1 MWVFEQNFIIFDFRK
16 NCLMVQQIIF
26 ITVTIF
32 AFGLLAWS
40 FSKVFRIIKM
50 LRNPYPIP
58 PLGPRIKR
66 FFTNGIFQERILRF
80 PFAGILHAL
89 VFWGFLMILFG
100 SFEMLLDGLLGADRL
115 LKILG
120 PVYNFFMA
128 SGDIFGLIIAI
139 AIIVFLIRRFFH
151 LVKRFNGIEMTHK
164 SHLDANFALTLI
176 LILMLTIL
184 SMNASFVAMGGQEG
198 FFPVGKMLAKI
209 LFFSTPATTLHTI
222 YLASWWTHILTIFL
236 FMNYLP
242 YSKHFHVFMSL
253 PNVFLSRMTPLTKM
267 YNMERVT
274 KEVKLMLS
282 DNAFDQPAGETPEEI
297 ERFGMKDVEDGTW
310 KNYTDSLTCTQ
321 CGRCTS
327 VCPANLTGKLLSPR
341 KIVMNYRARMT
352 EKMNGLLKKG
362 KSYQDNHALLGDYIT
377 KEEIWACTTCN
388 ACAQECP
395 LNIDHPSII
404 LEMRRY
410 LVMEESSA
418 PSPINTMFSNTE
430 NNGAPWQYPPHER
443 IKWAEELFINENN

>member
-1 MWVFEQNFIIFDFRK
+1 MTAEKINS
-16 NCLMVQQIIF
+16 MVQQIIF
-26 ITVTIF
+26 IAVTIIAF
-32 AFGLLAWS
+32 AILAWS
-40 FSKVFRIIKM
+40 FSRVFRIIKI
-50 LRNPYPIP
+50 LKNPYPIF
-58 PLGPRIKR
+58 PLAPRIKR
-66 FFTNGIFQERILRF
+66 FFSNGIFQERILRF

-89 VFWGFLMILFG
+89 VFWGFLMILFS
-100 SFEMLLDGLLGADRL
+100 SFEMLLDGLLGTERIL
-115 LKILG
+115 LFLG

-128 SGDIFGLIIAI
+128 MGDIFGLIIAI
-139 AIIVFLIRRFFH
+139 AIIIFLIRRFFP
-151 LVKRFNGIEMTHK
+151 LVKRFSGVEMTHK

-176 LILMLTIL
+176 LILMISLL
-184 SMNASFVAMGGQEG
+184 LMNASYVAMGGKEG
-198 FFPVGKMLAKI
+198 CFPVGKILANT
-209 LFFSTPATTLHTI
+209 FFATTSTTVLNSI
-222 YLASWWTHILTIFL
+222 YHINWWIHILTIFF

-253 PNVFLSRMTPLTKM
+253 PNVFFSRLTPLTKM

-274 KEVKLMLS
+274 KEVKLMMS
-282 DNAFDQPAGETPEEI
+282 GNAFDQSAEAPEEI
-297 ERFGMKDVEDGTW
+297 ERFGMKDVQDGTW

-341 KIVMNYRARMT
+341 KIVMNYRARIT
-352 EKMNGLLKKG
+352 EIMSGLLKEG
-362 KSYQDNHALLGDYIT
+362 KHFQDDNTLLGNYIS
-377 KEEIWACTTCN
+377 KEELWACTTCN

-418 PSPINTMFSNTE
+418 PPPINTMFSNTE

-443 IKWAEELFINENN
+443 IKWAEELYINEN

>member
-1 MWVFEQNFIIFDFRK
+1 
-16 NCLMVQQIIF
+16 MVQQIIF
-26 ITVTIF
+26 IAVTII
-32 AFGLLAWS
+32 AFGILAWS
-40 FSKVFRIIKM
+40 FSRVFRIIKM
-50 LRNPYPIP
+50 LKNPYPIL

-66 FFTNGIFQERILRF
+66 FLTNGIFQERILRF

-100 SFEMLLDGLLGADRL
+100 SFEMLLDGLFGTDRIFL
-115 LKILG
+115 FLG
-120 PVYNFFMA
+120 PIYNFFMA

-139 AIIVFLIRRFFH
+139 AIIIFLIRRFFH
-151 LVKRFNGIEMTHK
+151 LVKRFSGVEMTHK
-164 SHLDANFALTLI
+164 SHLDANFALALI
-176 LILMLTIL
+176 LILMVSLL
-184 SMNASFVAMGGQEG
+184 LMNASYVAIGGTEG
-198 FFPVGKMLAKI
+198 YFPIGKILAKT
-209 LFFSTPATTLHTI
+209 FFTSTSTGALNSVYHI
-222 YLASWWTHILTIFL
+222 NWWIHILTIFL

-253 PNVFLSRMTPLTKM
+253 PNVFFSRMTPLTKM

-282 DNAFDQPAGETPEEI
+282 GNAFDQSADENTEEI
-297 ERFGMKDVEDGTW
+297 ERFGMKDVQDGTW

-341 KIVMNYRARMT
+341 KIVMNYRTRIT
-352 EKMNGLLKKG
+352 EIMGGLLKEG
-362 KSYQDNHALLGDYIT
+362 KNFQDNQSLLGNYIT
-377 KEEIWACTTCN
+377 KEELWACTTCN

-418 PSPINTMFSNTE
+418 PAPINTMFSNTE

-443 IKWAEELFINENN
+443 IKWAEELYINENE